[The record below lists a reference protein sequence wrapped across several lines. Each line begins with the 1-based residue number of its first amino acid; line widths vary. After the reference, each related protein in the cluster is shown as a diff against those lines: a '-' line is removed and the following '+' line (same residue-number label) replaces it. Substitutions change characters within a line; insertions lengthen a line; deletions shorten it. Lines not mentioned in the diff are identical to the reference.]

1 MPHPAHRSGPGAV
14 ARPAQTLAYI
24 RQLCCLGLP
33 PETLIVELLQALEW
47 AIPSQSNTFIQ
58 IGETGP
64 QSLIAR
70 EVVPE
75 AIEAFA
81 TQWSSLVSP
90 DVIDLNFRAL
100 LEQTV
105 LRDLMEFWP
114 GFANLEMYRL
124 VWRPMGIHHTMQ
136 ALVHCEGRPA
146 GLLNLSRP
154 RGFTS
159 FRDAD
164 RATLLR
170 LLPYVEHGLSP
181 RADLALGPTA
191 VGETGL
197 FILDR
202 RGDLVFS
209 SGQARRLLLLA
220 RYPSIPL
227 APSTRVR
234 EPPLPAVVR
243 QLQRDLEA
251 IFRDR
256 PAPPPVRVLD
266 NGRGR
271 FVFRAHW
278 LDPMGPGVEGLAGIS
293 IEHQEPLRARL
304 LRGTR
309 RLPLSPTQRDVCVL
323 LAEGASQAD
332 LARRLRV
339 KPSTVKDHVSK
350 VYEKLGVN
358 CREDL
363 VALLTREAGLA
374 VGEPDGA

>member
-1 MPHPAHRSGPGAV
+1 M
-14 ARPAQTLAYI
+14 
-24 RQLCCLGLP
+24 
-33 PETLIVELLQALEW
+33 IVELLQALEW

-64 QSLIAR
+64 QTLIAR

-81 TQWSSLVSP
+81 TQWSALVSP
-90 DVIDLNFRAL
+90 EVIDLNFRAL
-100 LEQTV
+100 LDQTV

-136 ALVHCEGRPA
+136 ALVRHEGRPT

-154 RGFTS
+154 RGFTT
-159 FRDAD
+159 FREAD
-164 RATLLR
+164 RTALLR
-170 LLPYVEHGLSP
+170 LLPYVEHGLSA
-181 RADLALGPTA
+181 RADLASGPTA

-197 FILDR
+197 FILNR

-209 SGQARRLLLLA
+209 SGQARHLLLLA

-227 APSTRVR
+227 APSTQVR
-234 EPPLPAVVR
+234 EPPLPESVR
-243 QLQRDLEA
+243 QLQRGLEA

-256 PAPPPVRVLD
+256 PAPPPVRVMD

-278 LDPMGPGVEGLAGIS
+278 LDPTGPGAEGLVGIS
-293 IEHQEPLRARL
+293 VEHQEPLRARL

-323 LAEGASQAD
+323 LAEGASQGD
-332 LARRLRV
+332 LARILRI

-350 VYEKLGVN
+350 IYEKLGVN

-363 VALLTREAGLA
+363 TDLLYRGGGSS
-374 VGEPDGA
+374 VSGPDDA